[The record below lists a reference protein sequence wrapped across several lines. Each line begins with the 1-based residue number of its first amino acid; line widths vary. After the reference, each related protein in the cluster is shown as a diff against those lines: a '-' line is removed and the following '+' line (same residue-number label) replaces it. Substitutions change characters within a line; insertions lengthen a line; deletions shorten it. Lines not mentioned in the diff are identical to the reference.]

1 MQRFVTSSALAAL
14 VVLLTACSS
23 SGHRTVVDPT
33 NPTTTTPVAS
43 SSARDSLEFRP
54 VLEAV
59 PYKGVPQ
66 QSATNACERAVR
78 AMPDDQAKEAARK
91 ILADRTKTACYL
103 LGPTILTG
111 PNIAGAEAIVDP
123 TSSEW
128 TVNLRFANDDFVTK
142 VARPDVGKQIAIVFD
157 GVVQSAP
164 TVNMGITGRDVTIS
178 GQFDEA
184 TARAIAR
191 RLS

>member
-14 VVLLTACSS
+14 VVLLAACSS
-23 SGHRTVVDPT
+23 TGHRTIVDPT
-33 NPTTTTPVAS
+33 NPTTTIALAS
-43 SSARDSLEFRP
+43 ISARDSLEFRP
-54 VLEAV
+54 VLGTV
-59 PYKGVPQ
+59 PYNTSPGAAAHSTCAGGKV
-66 QSATNACERAVR
+66 ATPPNQIKATKQIV
-78 AMPDDQAKEAARK
+78 
-91 ILADRTKTACYL
+91 LADRKKTVCYL

-111 PNIAGAEAIVDP
+111 HNIGGAEAIVDP

-128 TVNLRFANDDFVTK
+128 VVNISFSNDDFVTT

-164 TVNMGITGRDVTIS
+164 TVNAGITGRDVTIS